1 LTENKLFQEEQLSRI
16 INTQGVGKERNR
28 LVKAIVISI
37 RALMRQKNPDS
48 TTRDLAAFIAIAL
61 EAVSETVERTVI
73 PWEKRNYWVKADK
86 FRQEWAWAKPL
97 SVEMKEVTLKEDWAS
112 VAGLAAQIGSKLK
125 KVEVSD
131 NHRMGKPWIGAWQTL
146 GAKEN
151 GDQ

>member
-1 LTENKLFQEEQLSRI
+1 LTENNFIQEEQLSRI

-61 EAVSETVERTVI
+61 EAVSDTVERTVI

-97 SVEMKEVTLKEDWAS
+97 SVELKEVTIREDWPS
-112 VAGLAAQIGSKLK
+112 VAALAAQIGSKFK
-125 KVEVSD
+125 NVEVSD
-131 NHRMGKPWIGAWQTL
+131 RHRMGTPWVGAWERLRT
-146 GAKEN
+146 KEF
-151 GDQ
+151 GGQ